1 VNLDVLAIA
10 AHPDDVEIT
19 CGGTMIKMADM
30 GKKTGVL
37 DLTGGEMGTL
47 GTVAERHRDAE
58 NAAKILGLTAR
69 ENLGLPDSALEPVH
83 ESKLKIAAIIRK
95 YKPQTVILPYKN
107 RQRHPDHRIASILGY
122 DACFLAGLAKAE
134 LDGQP
139 PHRPHKIIYASS
151 FMKAEHSF
159 FVDISDQWERKKK
172 SVAAYQSQFNG
183 SKFANQIYKPGVDIF
198 ELMETYQRQYGF
210 EVGCTFAEAFWM
222 AEPIR
227 LDDPT
232 TQPVRSI

>member
-1 VNLDVLAIA
+1 
-10 AHPDDVEIT
+10 
-19 CGGTMIKMADM
+19 
-30 GKKTGVL
+30 
-37 DLTGGEMGTL
+37 
-47 GTVAERHRDAE
+47 
-58 NAAKILGLTAR
+58 
-69 ENLGLPDSALEPVH
+69 
-83 ESKLKIAAIIRK
+83 
-95 YKPQTVILPYKN
+95 
-107 RQRHPDHRIASILGY
+107 
-122 DACFLAGLAKAE
+122 
-134 LDGQP
+134 
-139 PHRPHKIIYASS
+139 
-151 FMKAEHSF
+151 MKAEHSF